1 MSEIKET
8 IDEQLGGSLSKAEQ
22 FYQKN
27 KNAVLIGAGVVVL
40 GVAGFFGMR
49 YMNQTKQVEA
59 NARIFMIEN
68 YFEMDSFDLVLNG
81 NPKAEEPIGAIDFV
95 SEYGSTPAGQR
106 AAYMAGI
113 AYMNKKDYQTAI
125 EYFAKFNL
133 GEGLVKA
140 RALGCTGDCYSELG
154 NYDEAE
160 SYYKKAANA
169 SENEFTTPEYL
180 KKLGLVQEQ
189 LGNYKE
195 AAKSYT
201 RIKDKYA
208 ESEVGRDIEKYIA
221 KANAKAGVTG
231 FED

>member
-8 IDEQLGGSLSKAEQ
+8 IDEQLGGTLSKTEQ

-27 KNAVLIGAGVVVL
+27 KRAVLIGAGVIVV
-40 GVAGFFGMR
+40 GIGGFFGMR
-49 YMNQTKQVEA
+49 YMNQTKQAEA

-81 NPKAEEPIGAIDFV
+81 NPKAEETIGAIDFV
-95 SEYGSTPAGQR
+95 EEYGSTPAGQR

-113 AYMNKKDYQTAI
+113 AYMNKGDYQTAI
-125 EYFAKFNL
+125 DYLSKFNL
-133 GEGLVKA
+133 GEGMVKA
-140 RALGCTGDCYSELG
+140 RALGCTGDCYSELA
-154 NYDEAE
+154 NYDEAAN
-160 SYYKKAANA
+160 YYKKAANA

-189 LGNYKE
+189 LGKYKE
-195 AAKSYT
+195 AAQTYT

-208 ESEVGRDIEKYIA
+208 ETEIGQGIEKYIA
-221 KANAKAGVTG
+221 QANAKAGVSG